1 MSTSRPVAALA
12 QDGSPVSL
20 RQALLPLVEE
30 FLRHRGSSAGGSGG
44 SLAASV
50 AAPSSPGAAG
60 APATEAVQ
68 SLPGTPVARS
78 SSLAED
84 GGGTPVARPTAEAEL
99 PAAAETSA
107 GQLGATDGEE
117 ASGSSAA
124 AAAAG
129 PAAPAPAPAAKGSG
143 VDEKAAAAAGDA
155 TRAGEAA
162 ALLEQ
167 AAADRLVLVA
177 GTCPPLEVPLAWL
190 HAWLHAP
197 DFFLYVVLHLPL
209 AR

>member
-1 MSTSRPVAALA
+1 MAALA

-30 FLRHRGSSAGGSGG
+30 FLRHRGSSGGAG
-44 SLAASV
+44 SLAASM
-50 AAPSSPGAAG
+50 AAPPSPGAAG
-60 APATEAVQ
+60 APATRAVQ

-78 SSLAED
+78 SSLLED
-84 GGGTPVARPTAEAEL
+84 GGGTPVAQLSADAEL

-107 GQLGATDGEE
+107 GQLGATDGAE

-129 PAAPAPAPAAKGSG
+129 PEAPAPASAAEGSG
-143 VDEKAAAAAGDA
+143 VDEQAAAAAGDA
-155 TRAGEAA
+155 TLAGEAA

-167 AAADRLVLVA
+167 AAADRRVLVA
-177 GTCPPLEVPLAWL
+177 GTCPPLEAPLAWL
-190 HAWLHAP
+190 HAQLHAP